1 MADDVFTVAD
11 MVVEARECVP
21 PRVASLAL
29 MTTPEEQANRRSW
42 LWTLN
47 LLWILP
53 VVLGMQFVAMFW
65 MALTWCGVSG
75 CSGGGYGRISD
86 PSLGA
91 VLLGGFLVFL
101 IWAAPITGL
110 PWHPAPR
117 RRTVVGAIVG
127 VVFAVLSMLMATDG
141 FIR

>member
-1 MADDVFTVAD
+1 
-11 MVVEARECVP
+11 
-21 PRVASLAL
+21 
-29 MTTPEEQANRRSW
+29 MTTPEEQASRRSW
-42 LWTLN
+42 LWMLN

-101 IWAAPITGL
+101 IWAAPMTGC
-110 PWHPAPR
+110 PGTPPR
-117 RRTVVGAIVG
+117 GAG
-127 VVFAVLSMLMATDG
+127 RWSAQSWAWSSPCS
-141 FIR
+141 RC